1 MWKIVI
7 FYKGAIVVA
16 QVEEHAWTSS
26 QSPMELSHA
35 GARKGDRI
43 KRNRNPMR
51 KDSAELRQR
60 VLA

>member
-1 MWKIVI
+1 V
-7 FYKGAIVVA
+7 FA

-35 GARKGDRI
+35 GATKGDNI
-43 KRNRNPMR
+43 KRSRNPVR
-51 KDSAELRQR
+51 KDTAELRQR